1 MIPTDVLALD
11 EDEGC
16 KVTAEDEEVEAA
28 WGAGTEVPED
38 DDPEAVAEDSA
49 EVLAFSLEEL
59 AVSFDIFFIRT
70 MKLRLAHWS
79 V

>member
-1 MIPTDVLALD
+1 M
-11 EDEGC
+11 
-16 KVTAEDEEVEAA
+16 
-28 WGAGTEVPED
+28 PED